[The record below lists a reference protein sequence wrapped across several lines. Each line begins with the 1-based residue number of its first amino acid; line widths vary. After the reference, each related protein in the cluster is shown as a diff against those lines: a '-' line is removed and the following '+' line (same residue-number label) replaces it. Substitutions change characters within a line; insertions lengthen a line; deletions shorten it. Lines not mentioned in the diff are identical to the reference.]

1 MSNTTL
7 LIKDIGVKFKEKIP
21 LSDNINE
28 YLSFSFTMNTYLVR
42 FISISALHQT

>member
-28 YLSFSFTMNTYLVR
+28 YLSFSFTMNTYLVAIYL
-42 FISISALHQT
+42 FSSNKHV